1 MCHTNI
7 KVTTTTGVLGTQADI
22 VLFLLTRNNPGRN
35 VGAAGG
41 LQDLNVAI
49 CRSKEKLIIL
59 GNFDMMLNGWSGVSS
74 YSGRHYHKSP
84 AGNLA
89 RLIDLKHGR
98 VVDAPQAIVC

>member
-49 CRSKEKLIIL
+49 SRSKEKLIIL
-59 GNFDMMLNGWSGVSS
+59 GNFDMMPMVGAASL
-74 YSGRHYHKSP
+74 P
-84 AGNLA
+84 LA
-89 RLIDLKHGR
+89 VDILIKAQLE
-98 VVDAPQAIVC
+98 I

>member
-1 MCHTNI
+1 MF
-7 KVTTTTGVLGTQADI
+7 LGTQADI

-49 CRSKEKLIIL
+49 SRSKEKLIIL
-59 GNFDMMLNGWSGVSS
+59 GNFDMMLMVGAASLRLAVDIII
-74 YSGRHYHKSP
+74 KAP
-84 AGNLA
+84 ARNLA

>member
-49 CRSKEKLIIL
+49 SRSKEKLIIL
-59 GNFDMMLNGWSGVSS
+59 GNFDMMLMVGAASL
-74 YSGRHYHKSP
+74 R
-84 AGNLA
+84 LA
-89 RLIDLKHGR
+89 
-98 VVDAPQAIVC
+98 VDIIIKAQLEI

>member
-22 VLFLLTRNNPGRN
+22 VLFLLTRNNPVRN

-49 CRSKEKLIIL
+49 SRSKEKLIIL
-59 GNFDMMLNGWSGVSS
+59 GNFDMMPMVGAASLHRAV
-74 YSGRHYHKSP
+74 YIIIK
-84 AGNLA
+84 AQLE
-89 RLIDLKHGR
+89 I
-98 VVDAPQAIVC
+98 